1 MVMNMQTTPT
11 LPATEANRYHLWY
24 LLAVALAMVLLF
36 WSLATEDPW
45 GWLFPRQVPVLFD
58 EQVYL
63 VPERELE
70 RLAWTRPDWLPLA
83 EEQALAR
90 LEQGVGEEL
99 DALFAQVHERVPA
112 FANWYYSAPGLG
124 VRFVAAMPW
133 EDGDSLA
140 EAVTGRLFPPERW
153 AEELA
158 ALDRAVAARHDAE
171 FAAIEQRWLAW
182 LADELAPYRQDR
194 PLAGERPALDLDRRL
209 QGQLGLVLDADR
221 IVPAMGAGLV
231 ASSLLA
237 RQAIVRVNARAASAR
252 AAVRLASRGTAAS
265 GSTLCAATGPVAIGC
280 AVATFTTITVAT
292 EWGLLQADEAL
303 NRPALEAALHGSV
316 DALRQSMMDD
326 YGRQFLA
333 VFEANLN
340 TYAAGINR
348 SLRPIDRLRP

>member
-1 MVMNMQTTPT
+1 
-11 LPATEANRYHLWY
+11 
-24 LLAVALAMVLLF
+24 
-36 WSLATEDPW
+36 
-45 GWLFPRQVPVLFD
+45 
-58 EQVYL
+58 
-63 VPERELE
+63 
-70 RLAWTRPDWLPLA
+70 
-83 EEQALAR
+83 
-90 LEQGVGEEL
+90 
-99 DALFAQVHERVPA
+99 
-112 FANWYYSAPGLG
+112 
-124 VRFVAAMPW
+124 
-133 EDGDSLA
+133 
-140 EAVTGRLFPPERW
+140 
-153 AEELA
+153 
-158 ALDRAVAARHDAE
+158 VAARHDAE

-333 VFEANLN
+333 VFEASLD